1 MKPWYHSKSLWVMAV
16 ALVASIISGITG
28 ETWLDGEMQATIVS
42 LVGLILRLVTNEGLT
57 K

>member
-16 ALVASIISGITG
+16 ALVASIISGATG
-28 ETWLDGEMQATIVS
+28 ETWLDGEMQTSIVS
-42 LVGLILRLVTNEGLT
+42 LIGLILRVITNQGLT